1 MAPYFSMSNENVT
14 IPHRQSF
21 FQILWFKNCK
31 PLITHQNN
39 GHLLFQKIVF
49 NSRLFISYSYSY
61 SASDSIRYMKG
72 DEVISANSI
81 FKKIKAADKK

>member
-1 MAPYFSMSNENVT
+1 MNNENVT

-31 PLITHQNN
+31 PLTTHQNN

-49 NSRLFISYSYSY
+49 NSRLFISYSYS
-61 SASDSIRYMKG
+61 ASDSIRYIKG

>member
-1 MAPYFSMSNENVT
+1 LAPYFSMNNENVT

-31 PLITHQNN
+31 PLTTHQNN

-49 NSRLFISYSYSY
+49 NSRLFISSSY
-61 SASDSIRYMKG
+61 SASDSISYMKG

>member
-1 MAPYFSMSNENVT
+1 MNNENVT

-49 NSRLFISYSYSY
+49 QFQIIYFIFIFSFRFYKVYERRRSY
-61 SASDSIRYMKG
+61 
-72 DEVISANSI
+72 
-81 FKKIKAADKK
+81 FC

>member
-1 MAPYFSMSNENVT
+1 MNNENVT

>member
-1 MAPYFSMSNENVT
+1 MAPYFSMNNENVT